1 MASEIYQIMSLDDV
15 ADFRNGKAISPER
28 YTQDGRYPVFG
39 ANGQIARSDDVLNTE
54 TVVAIGRVGA
64 YCGSVHYIPEP
75 SWVTDNAIVAMA
87 KGGNNIRFLYYLFD
101 HLELRRTAIGSA
113 QPLMTQGGLKV
124 IQTVIPPLKV
134 QEAIACILGALDDK
148 IELNRQ
154 MNRTLEDIARAIFK
168 SWFVDFDPVRAKAA
182 GHQPP
187 GLKPEIA
194 ALFPDSF
201 EDSEL
206 GEIPKGWRVRPI
218 GEVVQVL
225 GGGTP
230 STKESAFWEDG
241 IHPFCTPKDMASLT
255 DSVLLQTERHL
266 TDEGLANVSSG
277 QLPIGAV
284 LLSSR
289 APIGYLAIAE
299 TPFSI
304 NQGIIAMVCDDDL
317 PNLYVLHWTKTN
329 MDRVLANANGSTF
342 MEISK
347 RNFRPITAVIPPPQ
361 VLRCFMQVVDPTHQ
375 RVVSSLKQIQHL
387 ADLRDSLLPKLISG
401 DLAIAEADRI
411 AERYV

>member
-1 MASEIYQIMSLDDV
+1 MADDKYQEMSLDEI
-15 ADFRNGKAISPER
+15 ANFRNGKAISPDR
-28 YTQDGRYPVFG
+28 YSEDGRFPVFG
-39 ANGQIARSDDVLNTE
+39 ANGQIARSDDVLNAE
-54 TVVAIGRVGA
+54 AVVAIGRVGA
-64 YCGSVHYIPEP
+64 YCGSVHYIPDP
-75 SWVTDNAIVAMA
+75 SWVTDNAIVATA
-87 KGGNNIRFLYYLFD
+87 KAGNDVRFLYYLFD

-124 IQTVIPPLKV
+124 VQTVVPPFKE
-134 QEAIACILGALDDK
+134 QQAIACILGALDDK
-148 IELNRQ
+148 IELNRR

-182 GHQPP
+182 GQRPP

-206 GEIPKGWRVRPI
+206 GEIPKGWSVRPI
-218 GEVVQVL
+218 GDVVQVL

-230 STKESAFWEDG
+230 STKEPAYWEGG

-255 DSVLLQTERHL
+255 DPVLLQTERHL
-266 TDEGLANVSSG
+266 TDEGLVKVSSG
-277 QLPIGAV
+277 QLPVGTV

-289 APIGYLAIAE
+289 APIGYLAVAE
-299 TPFSI
+299 TPVSV
-304 NQGIIAMVCDDDL
+304 NQGIIAMVCDGEL
-317 PNLYVLHWTKTN
+317 PNLYVLHWTKAN
-329 MDRVLANANGSTF
+329 MDRVHANANGSTF

-347 RNFRPITAVIPPPQ
+347 RNFRPITAVIPPPH

-401 DLAIAEADRI
+401 EIVVAEAERI
-411 AERYV
+411 AGRVI